1 MTCGAAL
8 IAVVALACAGCGA
21 ARPTARSCLQ
31 VGVRAIE
38 QHVTI
43 RSVPAACAGLTHLQL
58 NQIVSHAVREAAGP
72 HPKAIERRIAAADSR
87 YLAGLVE
94 PVAPPPATA
103 VSSSSGSQPSG
114 GDLGLVALGFWAAT
128 AAAGGY
134 LFAAHRRR
142 GRVPGLPLGH
152 AAVALS
158 GLALWAAFA
167 AAGLHALAWTAAGLV
182 IVAAGLGMAVLV
194 TSIPEPA
201 APGPDGPVPSSS
213 GSGSRRV
220 VAIICHVALA
230 VTTMLLVLLTAT
242 GSG

>member
-1 MTCGAAL
+1 VVL
-8 IAVVALACAGCGA
+8 IAAIALACPGCGA
-21 ARPTARSCLQ
+21 ARPTAQSCLQ

-38 QHVTI
+38 HHVTI
-43 RSVPAACAGLTHLQL
+43 RSVPAACAGLSHLQL

-72 HPKAIERRIAAADSR
+72 HPKAIERRIAASDSR

-103 VSSSSGSQPSG
+103 VSSSSGSQSSG
-114 GDLGLVALGFWAAT
+114 GDLRLVALGFWAAT

-142 GRVPGLPLGH
+142 GRVPGLALGH
-152 AAVALS
+152 GAVALS

-167 AAGLHALAWTAAGLV
+167 VAGLHTLAWIAAALV
-182 IVAAGLGMAVLV
+182 ILAAGLGMAVLV

-201 APGPDGPVPSSS
+201 PPGPGGPPPSAG

-220 VAIICHVALA
+220 FAIVCHVALA
-230 VTTMLLVLLTAT
+230 VTAMLLVLLTAT